1 MGDNNN
7 TQTKSDG
14 AKGPSEVVKTK
25 ASTPT
30 SGQVPGGEFLAMGS
44 DTSSIGSTRK
54 FYRAA
59 EKR

>member
-1 MGDNNN
+1 MGDISN
-7 TQTKSDG
+7 TQHKSDG
-14 AKGPSEVVKTK
+14 AKIPSETFK
-25 ASTPT
+25 AQATTPT
-30 SGQVPGGEFLAMGS
+30 SGQVPGIEIQMGS